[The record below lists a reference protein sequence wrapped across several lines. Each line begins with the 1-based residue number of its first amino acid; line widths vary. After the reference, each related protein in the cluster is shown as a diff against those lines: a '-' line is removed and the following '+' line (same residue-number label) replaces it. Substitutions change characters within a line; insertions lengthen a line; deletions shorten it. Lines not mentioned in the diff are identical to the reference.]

1 MNMMEIKICII
12 GLGYV
17 GLPLAVAFS
26 EKFKVIGYDIN
37 QDRVSELKNG
47 VDKTDEVSPDVL
59 KKLGES
65 LVFVS
70 NKDAIK
76 GCNIYIVTVPTPID
90 ENNLPNLNPLISA
103 SQLVGSVLKEND
115 IVIYESTVYPGVTE
129 DMCVPEI
136 EKYSGMVFN
145 KGFYCGYSPERINPG
160 DKTHT
165 IKNILKVTSGSTPEI
180 AEKIDDLYKKIID
193 AGTYMAPSIRVAEA
207 SKVIENIQRDVNIAL
222 VNELA
227 IIFDK
232 MDIDTHEVLSAAETK
247 WNFIKY
253 FPGLVGGHCI
263 GVDPYYLSFKALD
276 LGYKPDLIL
285 SSRIIN
291 NGMSQYIA
299 EKTVSKMLE
308 AGFKIKKSEIL
319 VLGATFKENC
329 PDMRNTKVLDI
340 VDQLSSFEA
349 NVELYDPWVENN
361 KILENKYKFVEDPLS
376 RNKTYDA
383 IIVAVSH
390 ECFKKYSSVEYMK
403 LSNPNAVIIDIK
415 NIVENP
421 TWKL

>member
-1 MNMMEIKICII
+1 MMKIKICVI

-17 GLPLAVAFS
+17 GLPLAVTFS
-26 EKFKVIGYDIN
+26 EKYEVIGYDIN
-37 QDRVSELKNG
+37 QKRVSELKNG

-59 KKLGES
+59 NNLGES

-76 GCNIYIVTVPTPID
+76 DCNIYIVTVPTPID
-90 ENNLPNLNPLISA
+90 TNNLPNLNFLISA

-129 DMCVPEI
+129 DVCVPEL

-145 KGFYCGYSPERINPG
+145 ESFYCGYSPERINPG
-160 DKTHT
+160 DKTNT

-180 AEKIDDLYKKIID
+180 AKKIDNLYKTIID
-193 AGTYMAPSIRVAEA
+193 AGTYMAPSIKIAEA

-247 WNFIKY
+247 WNFIK
-253 FPGLVGGHCI
+253 FLPGLVGGHCI
-263 GVDPYYLSFKALD
+263 GVDPYYLSYKAAD
-276 LGYKPDLIL
+276 VGYIPDLIL
-285 SSRIIN
+285 TSRIIN
-291 NGMSQYIA
+291 NGMSKYIA
-299 EKTVSKMLE
+299 EKTESKMLE
-308 AGFKIKKSEIL
+308 AGFKIKTSEIL

-340 VDQLSSFEA
+340 VDELSSSGA
-349 NVELYDPWVENN
+349 NVELYDPWVEHNM
-361 KILENKYKFVEDPLS
+361 IEQNKYKFVEDPLS
-376 RNKTYDA
+376 CNKTYDA

-390 ECFKKYSSVEYMK
+390 ECFKKYSSVEYTK
-403 LSNPNAVIIDIK
+403 LSNPNAIVIDIK

>member
-1 MNMMEIKICII
+1 MMKIKICVI

-17 GLPLAVAFS
+17 GLPLAVTFS
-26 EKFKVIGYDIN
+26 EKYKVIGYDIN
-37 QDRVSELKNG
+37 QNRVSELKNG

-59 KKLGES
+59 KNLGES

-76 GCNIYIVTVPTPID
+76 DCNIYIVTVPTPID
-90 ENNLPNLNPLISA
+90 ANNLPNLNFLISA

-129 DMCVPEI
+129 DVCVPEI

-145 KGFYCGYSPERINPG
+145 KSFYCGYSPERINPG
-160 DKTHT
+160 DKTNT

-180 AEKIDDLYKKIID
+180 AKKIDDLYKTIID
-193 AGTYMAPSIRVAEA
+193 AGTYMAPSIKVAEA

-227 IIFDK
+227 IIFDR

-247 WNFIKY
+247 WNFIK
-253 FPGLVGGHCI
+253 FLTGLVGGHCI
-263 GVDPYYLSFKALD
+263 GVDPYYLSYKATD
-276 LGYKPDLIL
+276 VGYIPDLIL
-285 SSRIIN
+285 TSRTIN
-291 NGMSQYIA
+291 NGMSKHIA
-299 EKTVSKMLE
+299 EKTKSKMIE
-308 AGFKIKKSEIL
+308 AGFEIKASEIL

-340 VDQLSSFEA
+340 VDELSSCGA

-361 KILENKYKFVEDPLS
+361 MIEHNKYKFLEDPLS

-390 ECFKKYSSVEYMK
+390 ECFKKYSNVEYTK
-403 LSNPNAVIIDIK
+403 LSNSNAIVIDIK

>member
-1 MNMMEIKICII
+1 MEIKICII

>member
-1 MNMMEIKICII
+1 MLEIKICII

-17 GLPLAVAFS
+17 GLPLAVAFA

-37 QDRVSELKNG
+37 QDRVSELKIG

-76 GCNIYIVTVPTPID
+76 DCNIYIVTVPTPID
-90 ENNLPNLNPLISA
+90 ENNLPNLYPLISV
-103 SQLVGSVLKEND
+103 SQLIGSVLKKND

-129 DMCVPEI
+129 DVCVPEI
-136 EKYSGMVFN
+136 EKYSDMVFN
-145 KGFYCGYSPERINPG
+145 KDFYFGYSPERINSG

-180 AEKIDDLYKKIID
+180 AKKIDDLYKTIID
-193 AGTYMAPSIRVAEA
+193 AGTYMAPSIKVAEA

-222 VNELA
+222 INELA
-227 IIFDK
+227 MIFDR
-232 MDIDTHEVLSAAETK
+232 MDIDTREVLSAAETK
-247 WNFIKY
+247 WNFIK
-253 FPGLVGGHCI
+253 FLPGLVGGHCI
-263 GVDPYYLSFKALD
+263 GVDPYYLSFKAAEI
-276 LGYKPDLIL
+276 GCKPDLIL
-285 SSRIIN
+285 TARKIN

-319 VLGATFKENC
+319 ILGVTFKENC
-329 PDMRNTKVLDI
+329 PDIRNTKVFDI
-340 VDQLSSFEA
+340 VDELSSCGA
-349 NVELYDPWVENN
+349 NVELYDPWLENN
-361 KILENKYKFVEDPLS
+361 NIPENKYKFVKDPLG

-390 ECFKKYSSVEYMK
+390 EYFKKYSSVEYMK
-403 LSNPNAVIIDIK
+403 LSNQNAVIIDIK

>member
-1 MNMMEIKICII
+1 MMEIKICII

>member
-1 MNMMEIKICII
+1 MLETKICVI

-26 EKFKVIGYDIN
+26 EKFKVIGYDTN
-37 QDRVSELKNG
+37 HDRVSELKSG

-59 KKLGES
+59 KKPGQN
-65 LVFVS
+65 LVFVT

-103 SQLVGSVLKEND
+103 SQLIGSVLNKND

-129 DMCVPEI
+129 DVCVPEI
-136 EKYSGMVFN
+136 EKYSEMIFN
-145 KGFYCGYSPERINPG
+145 KDFFCGYSPERINPG

-165 IKNILKVTSGSTPEI
+165 IRNILKVTSGSTLEI
-180 AEKIDDLYKKIID
+180 AKKIDDLYKEIID
-193 AGTYMAPSIRVAEA
+193 AGTYLAPSIRVAEA
-207 SKVIENIQRDVNIAL
+207 SKIIENIQRDVNIAL
-222 VNELA
+222 INELA
-227 IIFDK
+227 IIFDR
-232 MDIDTHEVLSAAETK
+232 MDIDTHEVLRAAETK
-247 WNFIKY
+247 WNFIKLS
-253 FPGLVGGHCI
+253 PGLVGGHCI
-263 GVDPYYLSFKALD
+263 GVDPYYLSFKAANI
-276 LGYKPDLIL
+276 GYEPDLIL
-285 SSRIIN
+285 ASRKIN
-291 NGMSQYIA
+291 NGMSKYIA

-319 VLGATFKENC
+319 VLGITFKENC

-340 VDQLSSFEA
+340 VDELSGSGA
-349 NVELYDPWVENN
+349 NVELYDPWVENDN
-361 KILENKYKFVEDPLS
+361 LPKNKYKFVEDPLGL
-376 RNKTYDA
+376 NKTYDA
-383 IIVAVSH
+383 IVVAVSH
-390 ECFKKYSSVEYMK
+390 ECFKKYSSLDYMK

>member
-1 MNMMEIKICII
+1 MNMMKIKICII

-37 QDRVSELKNG
+37 QDRVSELNNG

-59 KKLGES
+59 KRSGES

-103 SQLVGSVLKEND
+103 SQLIGSVLKEND

-129 DMCVPEI
+129 DVCVPEI

-180 AEKIDDLYKKIID
+180 AKKIDDLYKTIID
-193 AGTYMAPSIRVAEA
+193 AGTYMAPSIKVAEA

-227 IIFDK
+227 IIFDR
-232 MDIDTHEVLSAAETK
+232 MDIDTHEVLSAADTK
-247 WNFIKY
+247 WNFIKF

-263 GVDPYYLSFKALD
+263 GVDPYYLSFKAED
-276 LGYKPDLIL
+276 VGYKPNLIL
-285 SSRIIN
+285 TSREIN
-291 NGMSQYIA
+291 NGMSQFIA
-299 EKTVSKMLE
+299 EKTINKMLE
-308 AGFKIKKSEIL
+308 AGFKIKISEIL

-340 VDQLSSFEA
+340 VDQLSSCGA

-361 KILENKYKFVEDPLS
+361 KIPENKYKFVEDPLS
-376 RNKTYDA
+376 RNKTYNA